1 MLNLKELIDM
11 GCAHTMVDSDGWM
24 HPCGRP
30 IVAIRHWPD
39 YGDGDG
45 YSGVCQQHARQAGAE
60 LAPLKNVPNPPQLPF
75 HLTYVDTDDDDP
87 SDQPQVG
94 DYGWAVRKNARG
106 QKEIPF
112 HIEREEHTGLP
123 VAVLNEALYAKPKDD
138 IEDGRYVS
146 LLQLHLDGFELSR
159 TGRKENG

>member
-60 LAPLKNVPNPPQLPF
+60 LAPLKTFPIRRNCRSTS
-75 HLTYVDTDDDDP
+75 LTWTRMTTTRP
-87 SDQPQVG
+87 TN
-94 DYGWAVRKNARG
+94 RR
-106 QKEIPF
+106 
-112 HIEREEHTGLP
+112 
-123 VAVLNEALYAKPKDD
+123 
-138 IEDGRYVS
+138 
-146 LLQLHLDGFELSR
+146 
-159 TGRKENG
+159 

>member
-24 HPCGRP
+24 HPCDRP

-60 LAPLKNVPNPPQLPF
+60 LAPLKKRSQSAATAVPP
-75 HLTYVDTDDDDP
+75 HL
-87 SDQPQVG
+87 
-94 DYGWAVRKNARG
+94 RG
-106 QKEIPF
+106 
-112 HIEREEHTGLP
+112 HG
-123 VAVLNEALYAKPKDD
+123 
-138 IEDGRYVS
+138 
-146 LLQLHLDGFELSR
+146 
-159 TGRKENG
+159 